1 MTNPGETA
9 AAARTYERLV
19 QEFARV
25 ERVAAEEPYETKP
38 GEFGVEN
45 WRAIAA
51 RNALQRHIAV
61 LRGPWGAKWLGEQPV
76 SVRDRV
82 DLMERELNAIK
93 GAAILDGAV
102 ALPVDLPE
110 DPFSG

>member
-1 MTNPGETA
+1 
-9 AAARTYERLV
+9 
-19 QEFARV
+19 
-25 ERVAAEEPYETKP
+25 
-38 GEFGVEN
+38 
-45 WRAIAA
+45 
-51 RNALQRHIAV
+51 
-61 LRGPWGAKWLGEQPV
+61 LGEQPV